1 MKKIAN
7 IIKFIYILL
16 IFYLTKEI
24 NILPLVVSFCMH
36 MLYSGVFSTTSVKDM
51 ISNYH
56 INKKYGMRDRIIKY
70 SILSINVV
78 GVLLIILA
86 YHMGNILNIGYLNI
100 INIFM
105 TISVISNTILK
116 IIKEYLEVVG
126 YKKLSNS
133 LLDIYNVLVYITGI
147 IVNIL
152 LFKVFKLD
160 YYINFSILYLINTI
174 IFILFAILI
183 YILIFKNIEKNK
195 LLKKEK
201 ITNKINKILIT
212 NIPLTIYN
220 IINGTYVYVSII
232 ILYYVLS
239 NKYNYSY
246 DRVGVLIS
254 NTYFYGLIILYYI
267 TVLVNKYLNIDYK
280 NIKNNFNN
288 NVNKIIKVSLNLTIL
303 LIIISKPLSN
313 IFINNNYNILSN
325 ILPLVFFYVIY
336 NFMINININY
346 IKESNTIIIL
356 IIGLIVKVLFEI
368 PLINTLYRMGYS
380 LILGS
385 TISSIFGLVVSSIIS
400 IIFIKN
406 KFKLNLL
413 DNFNNILNII
423 YECIIYTLVVVLFT
437 LVIKIDTVDVMD
449 SILIVVFYIF
459 ITIIFHI
466 VEKRI
471 LK

>member
-1 MKKIAN
+1 MKKMAN
-7 IIKFIYILL
+7 IIKIIYILL

-24 NILPLVVSFCMH
+24 NILPLVVSFSMH

-56 INKKYGMRDRIIKY
+56 INKNYGMRDRIFKY

-105 TISVISNTILK
+105 TISVISDTMLK

-160 YYINFSILYLINTI
+160 YYINFSILYIINTI
-174 IFILFAILI
+174 VFILFAILI

-201 ITNKINKILIT
+201 ISNKINKILIT